1 MILLCSIDPA
11 EQGAQ
16 ALCLLT
22 ITVNTFPWEN
32 NMRILVAE
40 DERDLNTLI
49 VEKLRSEDYAIDTC
63 YDGGSALEYLT
74 LTHYDGAIMD
84 IALPVK
90 SGYDVLHEMHAQ
102 RIFIPVMFLSSETA
116 VDDIVRG
123 LDEGADDY
131 LIKPFDLEV
140 LSARLRVMLRKTVG
154 VHDNIYR
161 CGDLE
166 VDVSRQEVFRAGQ
179 RIGLTGREFAILLY
193 FIRNQNVVIPR
204 EQILSGV
211 WNDDGEIT
219 SNVVD
224 VYIRYLR
231 RKVDDPFEYKMIQTV
246 RGVGY
251 CLKSEH

>member
-1 MILLCSIDPA
+1 
-11 EQGAQ
+11 
-16 ALCLLT
+16 
-22 ITVNTFPWEN
+22 
-32 NMRILVAE
+32 MRILVAE
-40 DERDLNTLI
+40 SKQDLNMVI
-49 VEKLRSEDYAIDTC
+49 VEKLRSEGYAVDTC
-63 YDGGSALEYLT
+63 ADGASALEFLT
-74 LTHYDGAIMD
+74 LGNFDGAILD
-84 IALPVK
+84 IALPKK
-90 SGYDVLHEMHAQ
+90 SGYDVLHDMHAQ
-102 RIFIPVMFLSSETA
+102 RVFIPVMFLSDRTE
-116 VDDIVRG
+116 VDEIVRG

-131 LIKPFDLEV
+131 LIKPFDIEV

-161 CGDLE
+161 CGELE
-166 VDVSRQEVFRAGQ
+166 VDISRQEVFREGR

-193 FIRNQNVVIPR
+193 FIRNQGVVISR

-231 RKVDDPFEYKMIQTV
+231 RKIDDPFDFKMIQTV

-251 CLKSEH
+251 CLKAETD

>member
-1 MILLCSIDPA
+1 
-11 EQGAQ
+11 
-16 ALCLLT
+16 
-22 ITVNTFPWEN
+22 
-32 NMRILVAE
+32 MRILVAE
-40 DERDLNTLI
+40 SKQDLNTVI
-49 VEKLRSEDYAIDTC
+49 VEKLRSEGYAVDAC
-63 YDGGSALEYLT
+63 ADGVSALEYLT
-74 LTHYDGAIMD
+74 LGNFDGAILD
-84 IALPVK
+84 IALPKK
-90 SGYDVLHEMHAQ
+90 SGYDVLHDLHAQ
-102 RIFIPVMFLSSETA
+102 RVFIPVMFLSDKTE
-116 VDDIVRG
+116 VDEIVRG

-131 LIKPFDLEV
+131 LIKPFDIEV

-161 CGDLE
+161 CGELE
-166 VDVSRQEVFRAGQ
+166 VDISRQEVFRAGK

-193 FIRNQNVVIPR
+193 FIRNQGVVISR

-231 RKVDDPFEYKMIQTV
+231 RKIDDPFDYKMIRTV

-251 CLKSEH
+251 CLKAETD